1 MITKDYN
8 NSIEK
13 IENNIK
19 VYDDFDKARYEFYRL
34 NNLYHDDDCY
44 ELINKI
50 NYEIDFL
57 SFYIEQGKLFNI
69 CQQDNNLNFFIKKLD
84 SNCVSYLKERF
95 KNSNNNLLKSLYSLI
110 LGHIK
115 SKNKLKYLHSFV
127 DLTMD
132 VYYENMSQKND
143 CYEFLSHCLI
153 NAYVN
158 AVSKNHPK
166 IDEIITEISNFI
178 HDNQIQDI
186 FSKVYLIEFLF
197 SKNDYE
203 HFDINDMDSLCWK
216 FAKSCIKESDSI
228 YILKLGK
235 KINNKLQIERY
246 DWDSEI
252 GNYYEK
258 LMLKEKSFIVKQR
271 FCKKAIKYYKK
282 SNPEKI
288 IELTKYLE
296 EIQNEYET
304 HPFQLLEIEP
314 SFLIH
319 VDLRLIKLV
328 NFNPQ
333 KLINYLVTSE
343 ENMPNLDYDDFTIY
357 NNLKKSS
364 PILMN
369 SLIEIF
375 DSNKNNRLSNDYF
388 NNENK
393 KAEVCYNFIHT
404 MFVQK
409 YMRIYLNS
417 IFEFTYVN
425 NLFNYTHL
433 INYLNKSTPL
443 DEEAIKFLNPAI
455 SSYFKEIDLYLAR
468 GNGNFVLFMDSIIS
482 KIEFI
487 IRKICNKNEII
498 TTNVYSNNISEK
510 ITLEKI
516 FKLDEFKKILSNSD
530 YHFLKIVLTDDGIN
544 LRNELSHGLNFNK
557 YSFSNANLL
566 LFSFLRLLKYL

>member
-19 VYDDFDKARYEFYRL
+19 VYDDFNKARHEFNRL

-50 NYEIDFL
+50 NYEIYFL
-57 SFYIEQGKLFNI
+57 SFYIDQGKLFNI
-69 CQQDNNLNFFIKKLD
+69 LQQDNNLNFFIKKLD
-84 SNCVSYLKERF
+84 INCVSYLKERF
-95 KNSNNNLLKSLYSLI
+95 QNSNNNLLKSLYSLI

-115 SKNKLKYLHSFV
+115 DENKLNYLYSFV

-132 VYYENMSQKND
+132 VYYENVSQKND
-143 CYEFLSHCLI
+143 CYDFLSNCLI

-166 IDEIITEISNFI
+166 KEEIITEISNFI
-178 HDNQIQDI
+178 HDDRIQDI
-186 FSKVYLIEFLF
+186 FSKVYLLEFLF
-197 SKNDYE
+197 SKNDYKN
-203 HFDINDMDSLCWK
+203 FDITDMDSLCWK

-235 KINNKLQIERY
+235 KINNKLQTERY

-319 VDLRLIKLV
+319 VDLRLIKLI

-333 KLINYLVTSE
+333 KLINYLITSE
-343 ENMPNLDYDDFTIY
+343 ENMPNLDYGDFTIY
-357 NNLKKSS
+357 DNLKKSS

-369 SLIEIF
+369 SSIEIF
-375 DSNKNNRLSNDYF
+375 DSNKNNRLSNDYS

-393 KAEVCYNFIHT
+393 KAEACYNFIHT
-404 MFVQK
+404 MFAQK

-425 NLFNYTHL
+425 NLFNYAHL

-455 SSYFKEIDLYLAR
+455 SSYFKEIDLYLAG

-530 YHFLKIVLTDDGIN
+530 YHFLKIVLTDDGLN
-544 LRNELSHGLNFNK
+544 LRNEISHGLNFNK

>member
-19 VYDDFDKARYEFYRL
+19 VYDDFDKARREFYRL
-34 NNLYHDDDCY
+34 NNLYLDDECY

-84 SNCVSYLKERF
+84 SNCISYLKERF
-95 KNSNNNLLKSLYSLI
+95 ENSNNNLLKSLYALI

-115 SKNKLKYLHSFV
+115 SKKKLKYLYSFV

-132 VYYENMSQKND
+132 VYYENISQKND
-143 CYEFLSHCLI
+143 CYDFLSLCLI

-166 IDEIITEISNFI
+166 KDEIITEISNFI
-178 HDNQIQDI
+178 HDDRIQDI

-203 HFDINDMDSLCWK
+203 NFDINDMDTLCWK
-216 FAKSCIKESDSI
+216 FAKSCIQEYDSI

-235 KINNKLQIERY
+235 KISNKLQIERRY
-246 DWDSEI
+246 EWDSEI
-252 GNYYEK
+252 GKYYER
-258 LMLKEKSFIVKQR
+258 LMLKEKNFIGKQR
-271 FCKKAIKYYKK
+271 FCKNAIKYYKK

-288 IELTKYLE
+288 NDLTKYLE
-296 EIQNEYET
+296 EIQKEHET
-304 HPFQLLEIEP
+304 HPFTLLEIEP

-319 VDLRLIKLV
+319 VDLRLIKLI

-333 KLINYLVTSE
+333 ELINYLITSE
-343 ENMPNLDYDDFTIY
+343 ENMSSLDYDDLTIY
-357 NNLKKSS
+357 NNVKKSH
-364 PILMN
+364 PLLMD
-369 SLIEIF
+369 SSIEIF
-375 DSNKNNRLSNDYF
+375 DSNKNNRLSKP

-393 KAEVCYNFIHT
+393 KAEVYYNLIHVR
-404 MFVQK
+404 FVQK
-409 YMRIYLNS
+409 YMKIYLNN

-425 NLFNYTHL
+425 NLLNYTHL

-443 DEEAIKFLNPAI
+443 EEETIKFLNPAI
-455 SSYFKEIDLYLAR
+455 SSYFKEIDLYLAQ
-468 GNGNFVLFMDSIIS
+468 GNGNFVLFMDSIVS

-487 IRKICNKNEII
+487 IRKICNKNEIA
-498 TTNVYSNNISEK
+498 TTDVYPNNISEK

-530 YHFLKIVLTDDGIN
+530 YHFLKIVLTDEGIN

-566 LFSFLRLLKYL
+566 MFSFLRLLKYL

>member
-19 VYDDFDKARYEFYRL
+19 VYDDFDKARREFYRL
-34 NNLYHDDDCY
+34 NNLYLDDECY

-84 SNCVSYLKERF
+84 SNCISYLKERF
-95 KNSNNNLLKSLYSLI
+95 ENSNNNLLKSLYALI

-115 SKNKLKYLHSFV
+115 SKNKLKYLYSFV

-132 VYYENMSQKND
+132 VYYENISQKND
-143 CYEFLSHCLI
+143 CYDFLSLCLI

-166 IDEIITEISNFI
+166 KDEIITEISNFI
-178 HDNQIQDI
+178 HDDRIQDI

-203 HFDINDMDSLCWK
+203 NFDINDMDTLCWK
-216 FAKSCIKESDSI
+216 FAKSCIQEYDSI

-235 KINNKLQIERY
+235 KISNKLQIERRY
-246 DWDSEI
+246 EWDSEI
-252 GNYYEK
+252 GKYYER
-258 LMLKEKSFIVKQR
+258 LMLKEKNFIGKQR
-271 FCKKAIKYYKK
+271 FCKNAIKYYKK

-288 IELTKYLE
+288 NDLTKYLE
-296 EIQNEYET
+296 EIQKEHET
-304 HPFQLLEIEP
+304 HPFTLLEIEP

-319 VDLRLIKLV
+319 VDLRLIKLI

-333 KLINYLVTSE
+333 ELINYLITSE
-343 ENMPNLDYDDFTIY
+343 ENMSSLDYDDLTIY
-357 NNLKKSS
+357 NNVKKSH
-364 PILMN
+364 PLLMD
-369 SLIEIF
+369 SSIEIF
-375 DSNKNNRLSNDYF
+375 DSNKNNRLSKP

-393 KAEVCYNFIHT
+393 KAEVYYNLIHVR
-404 MFVQK
+404 FVQK
-409 YMRIYLNS
+409 YMKIYLNN

-425 NLFNYTHL
+425 NLLNYTHL

-443 DEEAIKFLNPAI
+443 EEETIKFLNPAI
-455 SSYFKEIDLYLAR
+455 SSYFKEIDLYLAQ
-468 GNGNFVLFMDSIIS
+468 GNGNFVLFMDSIVS

-487 IRKICNKNEII
+487 IRKICNKNEIA
-498 TTNVYSNNISEK
+498 TTDVYPNNISEK

-530 YHFLKIVLTDDGIN
+530 YHFLKIVLTDEGIN

-566 LFSFLRLLKYL
+566 MFSFLRLLKYL

>member
-19 VYDDFDKARYEFYRL
+19 VYDDFDKDRREFYRL
-34 NNLYHDDDCY
+34 NNLYHDDECY

-115 SKNKLKYLHSFV
+115 SKNKLKYLYSFV

-132 VYYENMSQKND
+132 VYYENISQKND
-143 CYEFLSHCLI
+143 CYDFLSLCLI

-166 IDEIITEISNFI
+166 KDEIITEISNFI
-178 HDNQIQDI
+178 HDDQIQDI
-186 FSKVYLIEFLF
+186 FSKVYLMEFLF

-203 HFDINDMDSLCWK
+203 NFDITDMDILCWK
-216 FAKSCIKESDSI
+216 FAKSCIQEYDSI

-258 LMLKEKSFIVKQR
+258 LMLKEKNFIGKQR

-288 IELTKYLE
+288 NELTKYLE
-296 EIQNEYET
+296 KIQKEHET
-304 HPFQLLEIEP
+304 HPFTLLEIEP

-319 VDLRLIKLV
+319 IDLRLIKLI

-333 KLINYLVTSE
+333 KLIDYLITSE
-343 ENMPNLDYDDFTIY
+343 ENISSLDYDDLTIY
-357 NNLKKSS
+357 NNVKKSH
-364 PILMN
+364 PLLMD
-369 SLIEIF
+369 SSIEIF
-375 DSNKNNRLSNDYF
+375 DSNKNNRLSKS

-393 KAEVCYNFIHT
+393 KVEVYYNLIHAN
-404 MFVQK
+404 FVQK
-409 YMRIYLNS
+409 YMRIYLDS

-443 DEEAIKFLNPAI
+443 DEETIKFLNPAI
-455 SSYFKEIDLYLAR
+455 SSYFKEIDLYLAH
-468 GNGNFVLFMDSIIS
+468 GNGNFVLFMDSIVS

-487 IRKICNKNEII
+487 IRKICNKNEIA
-498 TTNVYSNNISEK
+498 TTDVYPNSISEK

-516 FKLDEFKKILSNSD
+516 FKLVEFKKILSNSD
-530 YHFLKIVLTDDGIN
+530 YHFLKIVLTDEGIN

>member
-19 VYDDFDKARYEFYRL
+19 VYDDFDKARREFYRL
-34 NNLYHDDDCY
+34 NNLYLDDECY

-84 SNCVSYLKERF
+84 SNCISYLKERF
-95 KNSNNNLLKSLYSLI
+95 ENSNNNLLKSLYALI

-115 SKNKLKYLHSFV
+115 SKNKLKYLYSFV

-132 VYYENMSQKND
+132 VYYENISQKND
-143 CYEFLSHCLI
+143 CYDFLSLCLI

-166 IDEIITEISNFI
+166 KDEIITEISNFI
-178 HDNQIQDI
+178 HDDRIQDI

-203 HFDINDMDSLCWK
+203 NFDINDMDTLCWK
-216 FAKSCIKESDSI
+216 FAKSCIQEYDSI

-235 KINNKLQIERY
+235 KISNKLQIERRY
-246 DWDSEI
+246 EWDSEI
-252 GNYYEK
+252 GKYYER
-258 LMLKEKSFIVKQR
+258 LMLKEKNFIGKQR
-271 FCKKAIKYYKK
+271 FCKNAIKYYKK

-288 IELTKYLE
+288 NDLTKYLE
-296 EIQNEYET
+296 EIQKEHET
-304 HPFQLLEIEP
+304 HPFTLLEIEP

-319 VDLRLIKLV
+319 VDLRLIKLI

-333 KLINYLVTSE
+333 ELINYLITSE
-343 ENMPNLDYDDFTIY
+343 ENMSSLDYDDLTIY
-357 NNLKKSS
+357 NNVKKSH
-364 PILMN
+364 PLLMD
-369 SLIEIF
+369 SSIEIF
-375 DSNKNNRLSNDYF
+375 DSNKNNRLSKP

-393 KAEVCYNFIHT
+393 KAEVYYNLIHVR
-404 MFVQK
+404 FVQK
-409 YMRIYLNS
+409 YMKIYLNN

-425 NLFNYTHL
+425 NLLNYTHL

-443 DEEAIKFLNPAI
+443 EEETIKFLNPAI
-455 SSYFKEIDLYLAR
+455 SSYFKEIDLYLAQ
-468 GNGNFVLFMDSIIS
+468 GNGNFVLFMDSIVS

-487 IRKICNKNEII
+487 IRKICNKNEIA
-498 TTNVYSNNISEK
+498 TTDVYPNNISEK

-516 FKLDEFKKILSNSD
+516 FKLDEFKKNLSNSD
-530 YHFLKIVLTDDGIN
+530 YHFLKIVLTDEGIN

-566 LFSFLRLLKYL
+566 MFSFLRLLKYL

>member
-8 NSIEK
+8 NTINK

-19 VYDDFDKARYEFYRL
+19 VYDDFNKARREFYRL
-34 NNLYHDDDCY
+34 NNLYYDDECY
-44 ELINKI
+44 ELLNKI

-69 CQQDNNLNFFIKKLD
+69 LQQDNNLNFFIKKLD
-84 SNCVSYLKERF
+84 SNCISYLKERF
-95 KNSNNNLLKSLYSLI
+95 QNSNNDLLKSLYSLI

-115 SKNKLKYLHSFV
+115 SKNKLKYLYSFV
-127 DLTMD
+127 DLTMS
-132 VYYENMSQKND
+132 VYYENVSQKND
-143 CYEFLSHCLI
+143 CYDFLSICLI

-166 IDEIITEISNFI
+166 KDEIIIEISNFI
-178 HDNQIQDI
+178 HDDRIPDI

-203 HFDINDMDSLCWK
+203 NFDINDMDTLCWK
-216 FAKSCIKESDSI
+216 FAKSCIQESDSI
-228 YILKLGK
+228 NILKLGK
-235 KINNKLQIERY
+235 KINNKLPIERY

-271 FCKKAIKYYKK
+271 FCKKAIKHYKK

-319 VDLRLIKLV
+319 VDLILIKLI
-328 NFNPQ
+328 NFNSQ
-333 KLINYLVTSE
+333 ELINYLITSE
-343 ENMPNLDYDDFTIY
+343 ENMPNLDYGDFTLY
-357 NNLKKSS
+357 TNLKKSS

-369 SLIEIF
+369 SSIEIF

-388 NNENK
+388 NNESK

-404 MFVQK
+404 RFAQK

-425 NLFNYTHL
+425 NLFNYTHF
-433 INYLNKSTPL
+433 INYLNESTPL
-443 DEEAIKFLNPAI
+443 DEETIKFLNPAI

-482 KIEFI
+482 KMEFI

-498 TTNVYSNNISEK
+498 TTNIYSNNISEK

-530 YHFLKIVLTDDGIN
+530 YHFLKIVLTDEGIN